1 MQIKNLPYLLAG
13 LSLAIIV
20 LAGCDSPTA
29 APTREA
35 PSISPTQTSLPAP
48 TESQPVAPT
57 AAPLVVPDGFQEIA
71 ALSGA
76 GMPVMLPA
84 EFPTEEGLPAIL
96 PYVYTAGADAYEL
109 SLDYGAECQ
118 GAGACHYG
126 SLAGVKVDSDTPVS
140 TTNFEFDA
148 ARAQKIALN
157 KGVEG
162 YFVEALCGATC
173 DDAKVFWIY
182 NGVQYMVGLKG
193 ADQGAVVELANTTLD
208 NSLP

>member
-1 MQIKNLPYLLAG
+1 MPIKKLPYLLAG
-13 LSLAIIV
+13 LSLAVIV
-20 LAGCDSPTA
+20 LAGCGSLTA
-29 APTREA
+29 APTHEA
-35 PSISPTQTSLPAP
+35 PSIPPTQTSLLAP
-48 TESQPVAPT
+48 TESQPAAPT

-84 EFPTEEGLPAIL
+84 EFSTEEGLPPIQ
-96 PYVYTAGADAYEL
+96 PYVYTADPDEYEA

-126 SLAGVKVDSDTPVS
+126 SLAAKRVESATPVS

-148 ARAQKIALN
+148 ARAQKITLN
-157 KGVEG
+157 KGIEG

-193 ADQGAVVELANTTLD
+193 AGQAAVVELANAALD

>member
-1 MQIKNLPYLLAG
+1 MPIKKWPYLLAG
-13 LSLAIIV
+13 LSLAVIALV
-20 LAGCDSPTA
+20 GCSSPTA

-48 TESQPVAPT
+48 TESQQAAPT

-84 EFPTEEGLPAIL
+84 EFPAEEGLPAIL
-96 PYVYTAGADAYEL
+96 PYVYTADADAYEL

-126 SLAGVKVDSDTPVS
+126 SLAGVKVDSDTPMS

-148 ARAQKIALN
+148 ARAQKVALN
-157 KGVEG
+157 KGIEG

-182 NGVQYMVGLKG
+182 NRVQYMVGLKG
-193 ADQGAVVELANTTLD
+193 ANQAAVVELANAALD